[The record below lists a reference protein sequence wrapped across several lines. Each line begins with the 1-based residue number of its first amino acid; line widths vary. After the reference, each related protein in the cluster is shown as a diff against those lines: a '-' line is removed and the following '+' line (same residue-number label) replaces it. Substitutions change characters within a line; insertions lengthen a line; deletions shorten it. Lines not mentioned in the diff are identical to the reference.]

1 MYPNTNSEK
10 GVAMLMR
17 NSVDRSEQLNPG
29 RVGTLTGSRSRSVMA
44 VAVVFSVLIG
54 LIISGCGSNA
64 YENNPEPTT
73 SMLEGIEVVETP
85 LQSVADDVDAQNSTS
100 SSEPR
105 RGGVFRTPSGNL
117 LIPDPALF
125 SPSSAIE
132 PLLGEIYSGLMQL
145 TDDPNDALRTD
156 LAERYTVRD
165 GVKYEFV
172 LKRDLKFSDGSPVT
186 ASDFKWSWERALKPS
201 TGSQHAAEV
210 FGFIAGASEVLSGET
225 EELKGVDAVDDRT
238 LLVTLSE
245 PSAIFPYLM
254 ADPVAA
260 VLKRENVQ
268 NWGINFADLFRLRSA
283 SEPLATEFEELPV
296 GTGPFKV
303 VLFDFERAQLV
314 LARNDHYHEG
324 PTYLDGVEFVTDLFE
339 ERNGQMVANFDRPFE
354 EGSIDW
360 TFGGTSSA
368 KNELGGEIVAR
379 LSGNRSDF
387 LIFNSGLPPYD
398 DVFFRRALIGSVEL
412 ESHHGDE
419 GGHEIPGSL
428 IPPLLTGH
436 DPDLAGIGY
445 DPVEA
450 VENLGK
456 SEYADESSAIRPT
469 FHTDIDGHFQDEF
482 EFITHAWRN
491 ELGTGEGK
499 YQYAFSDRYEELLA
513 NGKLEMVFKDVNARY
528 PDGLAVLSELL
539 QAFGPGNSSDEHAE
553 LDSMIQFA
561 KAEADAV
568 ARLDTYDEIQRFV
581 LEQALVMPFEWP
593 STAGS
598 GISLQ
603 PWVNGYREP
612 AFYGSRFK
620 DVWFDDTA
628 PKRELPAE

>member
-1 MYPNTNSEK
+1 MS
-10 GVAMLMR
+10 MR
-17 NSVDRSEQLNPG
+17 NLDDRNQRLDSA
-29 RVGTLTGSRSRSVMA
+29 RVGIFTGSRPRGIM
-44 VAVVFSVLIG
+44 VAALAFSALAFLI
-54 LIISGCGSNA
+54 LLGCGGG
-64 YENNPEPTT
+64 EDDVEPTT
-73 SMLEGIEVVETP
+73 SLLEGIEIVHTPEDSMIGSVE
-85 LQSVADDVDAQNSTS
+85 VDDPTS
-100 SSEPR
+100 SVDPR

-125 SPSSAIE
+125 SPSSVIE
-132 PLLGEIYSGLMQL
+132 PLLGEIYSGMTQL
-145 TDDPNDALRTD
+145 TDDPKDALRTD
-156 LAERYTVRD
+156 LAERYAVQD

-201 TGSQHAAEV
+201 TGSLHAAEV
-210 FGFIAGASEVLSGET
+210 FGLIEGASDVLSGET

-245 PSAIFPYLM
+245 PSAVFPFLM

-260 VLKRENVQ
+260 VLKRENVE
-268 NWGINFADLFRLRSA
+268 NWGINFADQFRLRSA

-303 VLFDFERAQLV
+303 VLFDFERAKLV

-324 PTYLDGVEFVTDLFE
+324 PPYLDGVEFVTDLFE
-339 ERNGQMVANFDRPFE
+339 ERGGQMVANFDRPFE
-354 EGSIDW
+354 EGLIDW
-360 TFGGTSSA
+360 TFGRTSSA
-368 KNELGGEIVAR
+368 KNELGGEIVTR

-398 DVFFRRALIGSVEL
+398 DLFFRRALIGSVEL
-412 ESHHGDE
+412 QSHHGDE
-419 GGHEIPGSL
+419 GGYEIPGSL

-436 DPDLAGIGY
+436 EPDLAGIGY

-450 VENLGK
+450 VENLEK
-456 SEYADESSAIRPT
+456 SEYADESSSIRPT
-469 FHTDIDGHFQDEF
+469 FHTDIDGHFKDEF
-482 EFITHAWRN
+482 DFITLAWRN
-491 ELGTGEGK
+491 ELGIGEGK

-528 PDGLAVLSELL
+528 PDGLAVLSELF
-539 QAFGPGNSSDEHAE
+539 QAFGAGNSSDEHSE
-553 LDSMIQFA
+553 LDRLIQSA
-561 KAEADAV
+561 KAESDAV
-568 ARLDTYDEIQRFV
+568 ARLDTYSDIQRFV

-628 PKRELPAE
+628 PKRELPLP